1 MYSVYC
7 KLLRIH
13 CIHCNTLHKATL
25 SYTSLFSTVFGV
37 LSPILFSV
45 PYCTVLHCTVQY
57 YVQCVKSHSG
67 SFGGFTILHCYVQY
81 CVRCIEFCLSF
92 GGQNQATQQQLLCG
106 GGKECEL
113 DGGRLVVGWRV
124 DLGKWTLNSGHRA
137 MDIGQGT
144 SDSGHRTVD
153 IRQWTSDN
161 GHRTM
166 DIGYWTLDRGHQPW
180 TSDSGHWTLDNE

>member
-1 MYSVYC
+1 MFVVQYLVYIVYFSGHTVVYSVYC

-45 PYCTVLHCTVQY
+45 PYCTALHCTVQY

-106 GGKECEL
+106 GE
-113 DGGRLVVGWRV
+113 RNVNW
-124 DLGKWTLNSGHRA
+124 
-137 MDIGQGT
+137 
-144 SDSGHRTVD
+144 TVD
-153 IRQWTSDN
+153 AW
-161 GHRTM
+161 
-166 DIGYWTLDRGHQPW
+166 
-180 TSDSGHWTLDNE
+180 